1 MAIADRKK
9 REFLAREELVVKTA
23 DSLITVHGYL
33 GLNLD
38 ELAEAV
44 EYSKATLYHHFRSKE
59 DLVLAVVNHH
69 LQIRRDYFTRA
80 RNFQSISRERILA
93 FGVGDRI
100 LSRDYEHSFP
110 LVQLVRS
117 PSIWSKTSETRQN
130 EFFKTSGECFQL
142 CVDVVQDALK
152 AGDLAMESDQ
162 AARIVWGLVSLSKG
176 AHLVS
181 EESTFGPENSS
192 QPLHHLFDNYSLYL
206 DGAGWKPLSSDH
218 DYESARER
226 IANELFDTSFSPQM
240 VAEPV

>member
-1 MAIADRKK
+1 M
-9 REFLAREELVVKTA
+9 KTA
-23 DSLITVHGYL
+23 DSLIAVHGYL

-69 LQIRRDYFTRA
+69 FHIRRDYFTRA
-80 RNFQSISRERILA
+80 RNFQSITRERILA
-93 FGVGDRI
+93 FGVGDRL

-117 PSIWSKTSETRQN
+117 PSIWSKTSEGRQA
-130 EFFKTSGECFQL
+130 EFFKTSHECFQL
-142 CVDVVQDALK
+142 CVEVVHDALK
-152 AGDLAMESDQ
+152 KGDLALDADHAE
-162 AARIVWGLVSLSKG
+162 RIVWGLVSLSKG

-192 QPLHHLFDNYSLYL
+192 QPLHHLFDNYCLYL
-206 DGAGWKPLSSDH
+206 DGAGWKPLSSEH
-218 DYESARER
+218 DYEGAAER
-226 IANELFDTSFSPQM
+226 IASELFGTSFSARM
-240 VAEPV
+240 TIASA